1 MIQINNTNT
10 PQTLNLKLEDSVEIS
25 TELVK
30 NGSFNEID
38 LTELVQNGSFSQ
50 LGTDL
55 IGNGEFDELGT
66 DVITNGGFTGATEL
80 IDNGT
85 FTTDLAFWSSSSWW
99 VWNALGAYH
108 PSTSLHKPLYQ
119 EACEIG
125 KTYLITFDL
134 NCVGLSL
141 AKFSL
146 GSSSGSTTQVIDQNL
161 PTGSYSYV
169 VTAAAEYVVF
179 NRQNTAE
186 YYVNNVSVK
195 EEGEDWTN
203 GTGWSFGE
211 DKAISTQALGSE
223 EVTNGDFTGV
233 TNIVLDGD
241 FPLPNVNWIVAA
253 TTTINGGS
261 ATFEGLGTVSDADVL
276 AAAFVVRVEA
286 DGGIVE
292 AESCLISDLTF
303 LTVNP

>member
-66 DVITNGGFTGATEL
+66 DVITNGGFTGVTEL
-80 IDNGT
+80 VTNGDFATDTDWT
-85 FTTDLAFWSSSSWW
+85 FTGGGVAISGGTLNFTA
-99 VWNALGAYH
+99 
-108 PSTSLHKPLYQ
+108 TTR
-119 EACEIG
+119 EAEQNISFVSGKKYLVTYEITNYVSGDFRVEIG
-125 KTYLITFDL
+125 SGIGTTR
-134 NCVGLSL
+134 NSNGL
-141 AKFSL
+141 FSEEIVF
-146 GSSSGSTTQVIDQNL
+146 SGTTKIQLDAVSFF
-161 PTGSYSYV
+161 TGSIDS
-169 VTAAAEYVVF
+169 
-179 NRQNTAE
+179 
-186 YYVNNVSVK
+186 VSVK
-195 EEGEDWTN
+195 EVGEDWTN
-203 GTGWSFGE
+203 GTGWSFG
-211 DKAISTQALGSE
+211 DSKAISTQALGSE

-303 LTVNP
+303 LTENP

>member
-66 DVITNGGFTGATEL
+66 DVITNGGFTGVTEL
-80 IDNGT
+80 VDNNDFSGT
-85 FTTDLAFWSSSSWW
+85 GGWSTNTGWTVGGEVATCDGTQSG
-99 VWNALGAYH
+99 NTYLT
-108 PSTSLHKPLYQ
+108 STSPD
-119 EACEIG
+119 AVVG
-125 KTYLITFDL
+125 KTYSIIVVVDSISAGWITTK
-134 NCVGLSL
+134 VGGVNSGEYISVAGTYTYNITATSATDIIRLQGNL
-141 AKFSL
+141 DCI
-146 GSSSGSTTQVIDQNL
+146 GIVSS
-161 PTGSYSYV
+161 
-169 VTAAAEYVVF
+169 
-179 NRQNTAE
+179 
-186 YYVNNVSVK
+186 VSVK
-195 EEGEDWTN
+195 EVGEDWTN
-203 GTGWSFGE
+203 GIGWSFG
-211 DKAISTQALGSE
+211 DSKAISTQALGSE
-223 EVTNGDFTGV
+223 EVTNGNFTGV

-241 FPLPNVNWIVAA
+241 FPLPNVNWIIAA

-286 DGGIVE
+286 DGGVVE